1 MKTSGASALSK
12 GNFVKAKDDSQ
23 TLKPYLIYL
32 TVEGRSSSNIKV
44 KMSFDDD
51 ESTAIEF
58 VTDEQSG
65 AAATDCYDLTGRKAT
80 EATKGIVIRNGVK
93 ILVK

>member
-1 MKTSGASALSK
+1 MKTCGAYALSGGK
-12 GNFVKAKDDSQ
+12 FYKASSDAQ
-23 TLKPYLIYL
+23 TLKPYLFFL
-32 TVEGRSSSNIKV
+32 TIEGGTQGIKV

-58 VTDEQSG
+58 VTDEPSG

-93 ILVK
+93 TLVK